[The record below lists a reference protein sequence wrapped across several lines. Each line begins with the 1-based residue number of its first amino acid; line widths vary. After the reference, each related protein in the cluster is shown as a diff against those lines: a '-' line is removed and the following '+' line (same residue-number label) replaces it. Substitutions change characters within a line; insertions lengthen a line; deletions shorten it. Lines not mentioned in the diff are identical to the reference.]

1 MFHPYSRALLQR
13 MSTIL
18 TEPVKDTVKDYEE
31 MKKLIVPRS
40 LGIVS
45 CDRWTNGSDISN
57 NIMAFREFELV

>member
-1 MFHPYSRALLQR
+1 

-40 LGIVS
+40 LGMYHVEIVMLWIAGRYS
-45 CDRWTNGSDISN
+45 IRGDRELKLV
-57 NIMAFREFELV
+57 REVHGEEKER

>member
-1 MFHPYSRALLQR
+1 

-40 LGIVS
+40 LGMYHLEIV
-45 CDRWTNGSDISN
+45 
-57 NIMAFREFELV
+57 ML